1 MDKNTFYQYNDNRAL
16 SGYKAAWLYKPVGA
30 DKYSLVGL
38 TESVPYVFGD
48 KETFE
53 YDILQSPTKGQVE
66 GKQSLEAVDVEVLAH
81 RDNAYRFE
89 KLKGQTLNF
98 MVVNSEFMA
107 YTYVGTVDYRPNTA
121 EADVHKATVTITP
134 ISANATPV
142 FNARDMIMETLCFKE
157 AIAESVALNAEVDF
171 AVKQA
176 DATVTLTVKS
186 IAGETNAES
195 DATSM
200 VTVTGTKVKFTTKG
214 LYAITVA
221 ATGYAP
227 WTTTV
232 YAGD

>member
-16 SGYKAAWLYKPVGA
+16 SGYKAAWLCKPVGA
-30 DKYSLVGL
+30 EKYSLVAL

-53 YDILQSPTKGQVE
+53 FDILQSATKGQVE

-171 AVKQA
+171 AVKQNA
-176 DATVTLTVKS
+176 ALVTVSVKS
-186 IAGETNAES
+186 IEGETNEED
-195 DATSM
+195 DATSK
-200 VTVTGTKVKFTTKG
+200 VSITGTKVKFTTAG
-214 LYAITVA
+214 LYAITVS